1 MPKTQNRVASNGQS
15 LAEPTQNPNVQIRIP
30 EFNFQ
35 TYAIKIVGVT
45 PLICHAFP
53 DKEKKRMYVSRTTED
68 STKEAN
74 EIGSKQKRSARP
86 VRDPHEEYLG
96 SLYPLE
102 DIEGYGFPA
111 IAFKRAIIGACRQV
125 SNLDMTMAN
134 RIIFVKAP
142 HISKGFGCV
151 KIDGKPSA
159 REDIVRLSGIDKPP
173 DIRWR
178 GEFKQWSTILEIEF
192 NASVI
197 SLQGIYTLVRFAG
210 KCEGIGESR
219 PSSPRKSGD
228 NGQFEI
234 ANTKGGRA

>member
-1 MPKTQNRVASNGQS
+1 MPKIQSPAASNGQNEVVKPS
-15 LAEPTQNPNVQIRIP
+15 PMNVIRIP

-35 TYAIKIVGVT
+35 THAIKIVGVT
-45 PLICHAFP
+45 SLICHAFP
-53 DKEKKRMYVSRTTED
+53 DKEKKRMIGSRLTDE

-74 EIGSKQKRSARP
+74 EINKKQKRAARP
-86 VRDPHEEYLG
+86 ARDPQEEYLS

-102 DIEGYGFPA
+102 DIDGYGFPA

-142 HISKGFGCV
+142 HQSKGFGCV
-151 KIDGKPSA
+151 KIEGKPSR
-159 REDIVRLSGIDKPP
+159 REDVVRLSGIDKPP

-192 NASVI
+192 NASMI
-197 SLQGIYTLVRFAG
+197 SIEGIFNLIKFAG
-210 KCEGIGESR
+210 KCEGVGESR
-219 PSSPRKSGD
+219 PSSPKKSGD
-228 NGQFEI
+228 NGQFQLVPS
-234 ANTKGGRA
+234 KGGRP